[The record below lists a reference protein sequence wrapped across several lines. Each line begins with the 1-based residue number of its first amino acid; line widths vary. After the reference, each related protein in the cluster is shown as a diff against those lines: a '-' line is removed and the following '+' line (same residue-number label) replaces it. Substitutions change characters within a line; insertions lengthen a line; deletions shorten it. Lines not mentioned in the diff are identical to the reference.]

1 MAKKRE
7 NVLWGIDLGGTKIE
21 GVLLKSNLKGDPIFR
36 ERIPTEAEK
45 GYEHIINQ
53 IVTLVNMMK
62 EKGGNLPDKIGVSAP
77 GSLDPVNRVM
87 KNSNTTCINGKPL
100 KADLEKALG
109 IPVILENDANC
120 FALAETLLGV
130 VKHDYPDAKNVFG
143 VIIGTGVG
151 GGIVIEGKIISGKQ
165 GIAGEWGHNFLDES
179 GGKCYCGKVG
189 CVETMISG
197 RALERYYYQFTGN
210 RKAFKEIAALAE
222 SKVDPTAQ
230 KAIQRLV
237 KYFGLGLSTVI
248 NILDPDVVVIG
259 GGVGNVDFLYDLG
272 VDAARQHVF
281 NSELKTP
288 IVKPYLGDS
297 AGVLGA
303 ALLTRE

>member
-1 MAKKRE
+1 MAKKQG

-21 GVLLKSNLKGDPIFR
+21 GVILKSNLKGEPVFR

-45 GYEHIINQ
+45 GYKHIISQ
-53 IVTLVNMMK
+53 IILLVNKMK
-62 EKGGNLPDKIGVSAP
+62 EYGDLPAMIGVSAP
-77 GSLDPVNRVM
+77 GSLDPGTKVI

-100 KADLEKALG
+100 KTDLEKALG
-109 IPVILENDANC
+109 VGIVLENDANC
-120 FALAETLLGV
+120 FALAEATMGV
-130 VKHDYPDAKNVFG
+130 VKEEYPEAKNIFG

-151 GGIVIEGKIISGKQ
+151 GGIVIDGKIISGKM
-165 GIAGEWGHNFLDES
+165 GIAGEWGHNYLDES
-179 GGKCYCGKVG
+179 GGKCYCGKEG
-189 CVETMISG
+189 CVETIISG
-197 RALERYYYQFTGN
+197 KALERYYYQFTGN
-210 RKAFKEIAALAE
+210 RKSFKEISALAE

-272 VDAARQHVF
+272 IEAVRQHVF
-281 NSELKTP
+281 NPELETP

-303 ALLTRE
+303 ALLTR